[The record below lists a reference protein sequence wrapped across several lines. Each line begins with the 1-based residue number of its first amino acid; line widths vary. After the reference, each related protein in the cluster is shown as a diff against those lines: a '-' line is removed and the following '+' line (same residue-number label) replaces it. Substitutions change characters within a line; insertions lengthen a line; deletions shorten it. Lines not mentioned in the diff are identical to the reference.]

1 VRRFA
6 AQNGAAQRRLCNFHS
21 NPICVLHTSNLSDQ
35 RAGAMARPIWK
46 GHISFGLVNVPVV
59 LYSAE
64 RRAGDLSFRLIDS
77 RNSASIRYERINEE
91 TGEEVPWDKIIKG
104 YEYEDGN
111 YVLLSQEE
119 IENASP
125 ELTRTI
131 EIEQFVNL
139 DDIDV
144 RFFDKPYVLVPDKKG
159 EKGYVLLRAAIKDA
173 GKAGIARVVIRARQ
187 YLAALIAQGDALV
200 LELLRYQQ
208 ELADLT
214 QFDLPAHNLRDNGV
228 TKKEIELATKL
239 IGGMTVKW
247 NPGKYHDEYRDVLM
261 KLVQR
266 KIKAGQTEAIEIEP
280 EEEAPV
286 PSTINFM
293 DVLKKS
299 VEHTAKGRSKTARA
313 AKPRAASRARRPRKQ
328 RAG

>member
-1 VRRFA
+1 M
-6 AQNGAAQRRLCNFHS
+6 S
-21 NPICVLHTSNLSDQ
+21 
-35 RAGAMARPIWK
+35 RPIWK

-64 RRAGDLSFRLIDS
+64 RRPGDISFKLIDS
-77 RNSASIRYERINEE
+77 RNAARIRYERVNEE

-111 YVLLSQEE
+111 YVLLSDEE

-131 EIEQFVNL
+131 EIEQFIDL
-139 DDIDV
+139 EDIDV
-144 RFFDKPYVLVPDKKG
+144 RYFDKPYVLVPDKKG
-159 EKGYVLLRAAIKDA
+159 EKGYVLLREAIRDA

-187 YLAALIAQGDALV
+187 YLAALMVQGDALV
-200 LELLRYQQ
+200 LELLRYHQ
-208 ELADLT
+208 EVADLKE
-214 QFDLPAHNLRDNGV
+214 FDLPAHNLRDTGV
-228 TKKEIELATKL
+228 TKKEIDLATRL
-239 IGGMTVKW
+239 IDGMTVKW
-247 NPGKYHDEYRDVLM
+247 NASKYHDEYRDALM

-266 KIKAGQTEAIEIEP
+266 KIKSGQTEAIDVEP

-299 VEHTAKGRSKTARA
+299 VEHTARGRGKTSRA
-313 AKPRAASRARRPRKQ
+313 AKPQATRRARRPRKQ

>member
-1 VRRFA
+1 
-6 AQNGAAQRRLCNFHS
+6 
-21 NPICVLHTSNLSDQ
+21 
-35 RAGAMARPIWK
+35 MARPIWK

-59 LYSAE
+59 LFSAE
-64 RRAGDLSFRLIDS
+64 RRAGDLSFRMIDS
-77 RNSASIRYERINEE
+77 RNSARIRYERVNEE

-111 YVLLSQEE
+111 YVLLSDEE

-139 DDIDV
+139 EDIDI
-144 RFFDKPYVLVPDKKG
+144 RYFDKPYVLVPDKKG
-159 EKGYVLLRAAIKDA
+159 EKGYVLLREAIRDA

-187 YLAALIAQGDALV
+187 YLAALMVQGDALV
-200 LELLRYQQ
+200 LELLRYSQ
-208 ELADLT
+208 ELVDSKQFELPGHDLR
-214 QFDLPAHNLRDNGV
+214 QNGV

-247 NPGKYHDEYRDVLM
+247 NASKYHDEYREALM
-261 KLVQR
+261 KMVER
-266 KIKAGQTEAIEIEP
+266 KIKSGKTEVIAPEP
-280 EEEAPV
+280 GEEAPV

-299 VEHTAKGRSKTARA
+299 VEHTSKGRAKPSRP
-313 AKPRAASRARRPRKQ
+313 AKPRASSRGRRPRKQ